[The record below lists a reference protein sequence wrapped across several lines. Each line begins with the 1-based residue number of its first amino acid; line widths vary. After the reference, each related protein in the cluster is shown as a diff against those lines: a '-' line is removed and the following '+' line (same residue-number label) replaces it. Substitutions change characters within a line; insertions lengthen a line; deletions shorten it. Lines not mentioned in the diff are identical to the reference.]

1 MSVKVNYKTD
11 AGSEWDSRD
20 KAMIADELEQIDCYY
35 AMRGYVLVEVVN
47 AIADKFFV
55 IHRSEIVE
63 VQHMKDSDPDTSDTE
78 SETKGTV

>member
-35 AMRGYVLVEVVN
+35 AMRGFVLVEVVN

-63 VQHMKDSDPDTSDTE
+63 VQHMVDNDTE
-78 SETKGTV
+78 SSSTETKGTV